1 MNVIKSTNA
10 KQVGIVALVGF
21 SYLVISYLG
30 FGISC
35 PIHSLT
41 GFFCPGCGSTRA
53 IKALINGDISL
64 AFHNNALLLLSPAFV
79 AIGLAIEKYSQRRI
93 WLYLF
98 IATVFIVVV
107 TFTIIRNQEGSVL
120 APL

>member
-1 MNVIKSTNA
+1 LNVIKSTNA
-10 KQVGIVALVGF
+10 KQVGIVVLVGVC
-21 SYLVISYLG
+21 YLMISYMG

-41 GFFCPGCGSTRA
+41 GFFCPGCGGTRA
-53 IKALINGDISL
+53 VKALINGDISL
-64 AFHNNALLLLSPAFV
+64 AFHNNALLLLSPVFL
-79 AIGLAIEKYSQRRI
+79 AIGLAIEKYSHRRM

-98 IATVFIVVV
+98 LGILLVVV
-107 TFTIIRNQEGSVL
+107 VAFTVLRNQPGSEI

>member
-10 KQVGIVALVGF
+10 KQAGILALLGF

-53 IKALINGDISL
+53 VKALINGDISL

-79 AIGLAIEKYSQRRI
+79 AIGLALEKYSQRRM

-107 TFTIIRNQEGSVL
+107 AFTVLRNQPGSLL

>member
-10 KQVGIVALVGF
+10 KQAGVLALLGF

-53 IKALINGDISL
+53 VKALISGDITL
-64 AFHNNALLLLSPAFV
+64 AFHNNALLLLSPAFL
-79 AIGLAIEKYSQRRI
+79 AIGLAIEKYSQRRM

-107 TFTIIRNQEGSVL
+107 TFTVIRNQPESVL